1 MLDSIIKEGLIYTP
15 KFIGKT
21 SDKNYGDL
29 VSHEDYNELVNLNT
43 NQGDYTSEVLRIL
56 FTEQDA
62 TKTYHVP
69 YVDNLLITELEK
81 VYADKSDLN
90 DRINENAS
98 RLDSQAQ
105 TMSDIKTENENINSL
120 IADLTS
126 GTTAVPSASYANNI
140 KGIEDAGP
148 DMYYGTDT
156 NSAAGFYQLPPA
168 IFAEDA
174 SSGDV
179 GVSAI
184 YIAPRPKSIDETMLT
199 DALIERINQV
209 QGVTDYPFLNNK
221 PKINNVELNGNVS
234 LDSLDIISK
243 SAHNSD
249 IQAAKDYTDTKHNS
263 ALQEVQSLSDTIS
276 ANYLQK
282 TVANSA
288 FATITALDTT
298 NTNLTNLTN
307 TVSSV
312 NNIAT
317 SANNAANI
325 ATRTYFTTS
334 GISPKDGDLY
344 IQV

>member
-29 VSHEDYNELVNLNT
+29 ISHEDYNELVNLNT

-56 FTEQDA
+56 FTEQDS
-62 TKTYHVP
+62 TKTYHIP
-69 YVDNLLITELEK
+69 YVDNLLVTELEK
-81 VYADKSDLN
+81 VYADKSDL
-90 DRINENAS
+90 DARINENAS
-98 RLDSQAQ
+98 RLDLQAQ
-105 TMSDIKTENENINSL
+105 TMSDIKTENEVISTL

-126 GTTAVPSASYANNI
+126 GTTSVPAASYADNI
-140 KGIEDAGP
+140 KGVEDAGP
-148 DMYYGTDT
+148 EMYYGTDT

-184 YIAPRPKSIDETMLT
+184 YIAPRPKSVDITMLT
-199 DALIERINQV
+199 DELVERINQV
-209 QGVTDYPFLNNK
+209 QGVTDYPFLNDK
-221 PKINNVELNGNVS
+221 PKINGVELNGNVT
-234 LDSLDIISK
+234 LDSLDVMSK
-243 SAHNSD
+243 SAHNLD
-249 IQAAKDYTDTKHNS
+249 IQSAKDYTDTKHAS
-263 ALQEVQSLSDTIS
+263 ALQEIQSLSDTIS

-282 TVANSA
+282 TLAESTY
-288 FATITALDTT
+288 ATIAALDTV

-307 TVSSV
+307 TVSNV
-312 NNIAT
+312 NSIAT
-317 SANNAANI
+317 SANNTANV

>member
-43 NQGDYTSEVLRIL
+43 DQGDHVSEVLRIL
-56 FTEQDA
+56 FTEQDS
-62 TKTYHVP
+62 TKTYHIP
-69 YVDNLLITELEK
+69 YVDDLLVTELEK
-81 VYADKSDLN
+81 VYADKSAIDA
-90 DRINENAS
+90 RINENAA
-98 RLDSQAQ
+98 LLEAQAQ
-105 TMSDIKTENENINSL
+105 TMSSIINENENINAL

-126 GTTAVPSASYANNI
+126 GVTPVPAASYADNI
-140 KGIEDAGP
+140 KGVEDAGP

-174 SSGDV
+174 SSADV

-199 DALIERINQV
+199 DALVERINQV
-209 QGVTDYPFLNNK
+209 DGVTDYQYLTSK
-221 PKINNVELNGNVS
+221 PKINNVELVGSVS
-234 LDSLDIISK
+234 LDSLDIMSK
-243 SAHNSD
+243 SAHGLD
-249 IQAAKDYTDTKHNS
+249 IQAAKDYTDSKYDL
-263 ALQEVQSLSDTIS
+263 ALQAIQDLNDNISDD
-276 ANYLQK
+276 YLQK
-282 TVANSA
+282 TSA
-288 FATITALDTT
+288 EATYAAKTSLDAT

-307 TVSSV
+307 TVNNV
-312 NNIAT
+312 NSTAT
-317 SANNAANI
+317 SANNTARA